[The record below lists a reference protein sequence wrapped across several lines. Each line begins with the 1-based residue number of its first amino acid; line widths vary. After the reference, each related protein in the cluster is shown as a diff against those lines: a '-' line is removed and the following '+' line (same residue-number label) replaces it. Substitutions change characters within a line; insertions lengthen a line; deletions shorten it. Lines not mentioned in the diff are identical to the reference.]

1 MTIPVSTG
9 YFESSTNTYYPSS
22 TSTWDGLDATAWD
35 DWNVWPYETESQIV
49 VHMPVIRLDDRK
61 NFCLNFDTESTGTV
75 SYKIYTSPTGAYA
88 GEETEHVINPGDINI
103 PSFYGW
109 TCFIVVIADKAGPP
123 LEISSMSGNI
133 YDSVTNEIIF
143 TALDSSTLDGS
154 ITERLL
160 PLNTSISKIVDMKIT
175 PHETASP
182 YNLDVYVTNTPT
194 STYLIPKIIS
204 TSSTA
209 PSFALVG
216 VDNQPRDG
224 VVDIL
229 LKVLPEQYMDGN
241 NLKTR

>member
-1 MTIPVSTG
+1 MAIPAYSGYYDSTTG
-9 YFESSTNTYYPSS
+9 KYYPNS

-35 DWNVWPYETESQIV
+35 DWTVWPYETESQIV
-49 VHMPVIRLDDRK
+49 IHMPVIRLSDIK
-61 NFCLNFDTESTGTV
+61 NFCLNFDTESTGEVT
-75 SYKIYTSPTGAYA
+75 YQIYTSISGAYA
-88 GEETEHVINPGDINI
+88 GEEVEHIILPGATNV

-109 TCFIVVIADKAGPP
+109 TCFVVVVADKTGDP
-123 LEISSMSGNI
+123 LEVGNMSGNI

-143 TALDSSTLDGS
+143 TALDSSTLEGS
-154 ITERLL
+154 ITERLI
-160 PLNTSISKIVDMKIT
+160 PLSTAISKIVDMKIT

-194 STYLIPKIIS
+194 STYLIPKIVS
-204 TSSTA
+204 TSNTA

-216 VDNQPRDG
+216 VDNHARDG